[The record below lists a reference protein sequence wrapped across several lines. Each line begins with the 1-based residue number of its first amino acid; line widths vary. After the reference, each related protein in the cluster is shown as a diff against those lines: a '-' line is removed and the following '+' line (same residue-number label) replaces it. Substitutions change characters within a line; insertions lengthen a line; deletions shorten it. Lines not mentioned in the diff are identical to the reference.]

1 MKINYKKA
9 INTVGY
15 TAGAMSLGF
24 ATAAMGQGVFSND
37 TAKPQ
42 VEISQVQSASG
53 RQITYHFEGQTL
65 LAQAPVKQ
73 IDNNQ
78 QHAETKEIE
87 EESLSATEKRLLQE
101 IEALK
106 EQNKLLQ
113 AQIAQLLE
121 VQSGKQKDIGIEE
134 PATQPKKETVVSLS
148 SHVNDH
154 ADEPAVS
161 QDKTAVEASNTS
173 DPVDLEAASTIHH
186 VVYIFKN
193 KAEQQAMWA
202 SLSDNQ
208 INDRW
213 QGHNSKSDRYFIYV
227 GAYSQ
232 QDSAMARAQELTET
246 IGVEPLV
253 YGEKR

>member
-1 MKINYKKA
+1 MKLNYKKA

-24 ATAAMGQGVFSND
+24 ATAAMGQGVFSSD
-37 TAKPQ
+37 AAKPQ

-65 LAQAPVKQ
+65 LAQAPMKQ
-73 IDNNQ
+73 IDKNQ
-78 QHAETKEIE
+78 QHAETKELE
-87 EESLSATEKRLLQE
+87 EEGLSATEKRLLQE

-121 VQSGKQKDIGIEE
+121 AQSDKQQDVDIEE
-134 PATQPKKETVVSLS
+134 SAFQVKQETVVSAS
-148 SHVNDH
+148 THMKEYT
-154 ADEPAVS
+154 DEPVMS
-161 QDKTAVEASNTS
+161 QNTKAVESSNAS
-173 DPVDLEAASTIHH
+173 DPVDLEVASTIHH

-232 QDSAMARAQELTET
+232 QERALTRADELAQK